1 MQIIIMDAN
10 KVPVKDD
17 IVQTV
22 EMEKDEDPMRAD
34 DDVMAVPQYNKP
46 KKSNDAK
53 VMPQGELSSI

>member
-22 EMEKDEDPMRAD
+22 EMEMDEDRMRAD
-34 DDVMAVPQYNKP
+34 DDVMVHGGASV
-46 KKSNDAK
+46 
-53 VMPQGELSSI
+53 